1 MIKMKR
7 KSLFLLVMTIMMV
20 LLTSCW
26 SKKEL
31 TDLSFVSAMGIDK
44 TKDGRYELTFQIIN
58 PGNVAGLQGGGGTQ
72 SPPVTIYS
80 ASGDNLVE
88 ASRRAS
94 ARISRRLYYAHTNL
108 VVIGE
113 KLAREEGI
121 NILIDSIDRDPEF
134 RITTSLVIANQ
145 SSAADLV
152 KALTPVDKIP
162 ANKIMKTLE
171 FTQRKWG
178 ENLKVSFQEVM
189 RSLESPGGEALVSG
203 FRLVGNPQQAEKLDN
218 LQQSAPEA
226 TLRASGIAVFKN
238 GKLIDWLYNSP
249 ARGSVW
255 ILDKIQGTDIN
266 VDWKGKKEALAYQT
280 VLQKTDVS
288 VKMIKGKPYA
298 SVHTRVEGDLGE
310 VEVPVDT
317 RQPAVIKKME
327 KAAGKEIKKE
337 LQTAIKQAQ
346 TDKVDIF
353 GFGEALERTRPNQWE
368 KLKSEWD
375 DVYFPKLDVDVTVEA
390 YIRRTGLRNKSF
402 LSSVKEKQH

>member
-1 MIKMKR
+1 MKH
-7 KSLFLLVMTIMMV
+7 KSLFLLLMTIMMI

-31 TDLSFVSAMGIDK
+31 TDLAIVSAMGIDK
-44 TKDGRYELTFQIIN
+44 TKDGRYELTLQIIN
-58 PGNVAGLQGGGGTQ
+58 PGNVAGLQGGGSQ

-113 KLAREEGI
+113 KLARDEGI
-121 NILIDSIDRDPEF
+121 NVLIDAIDRDPEF

-145 SSAADLV
+145 SSAANLV

-189 RSLESPGGEALVSG
+189 KDLESPGGEALISG
-203 FRLVGNPQQAEKLDN
+203 FRLVGNPQQAKKLAN

-226 TLRASGIAVFKN
+226 TLRASGIAVFRN
-238 GKLIDWLYNSP
+238 GKLVDWLYNSP

-266 VDWKGKKEALAYQT
+266 VDWKEKKEAIAYQT
-280 VLQKTDVS
+280 VRQKTNVS
-288 VKMIKGKPYA
+288 VKMTKGKPHV

-310 VEVPVDT
+310 VEVPLDI
-317 RQPAVIKKME
+317 RKPSALKEIE
-327 KAAGKEIKKE
+327 KAIGREIKKE
-337 LQTAIKQAQ
+337 LQMAIKQAQ
-346 TDKVDIF
+346 SDKVDIF
-353 GFGEALERTRPNQWE
+353 GFGGALERTRPNQWE

-402 LSSVKEKQH
+402 LSSVKEKQQ

>member
-1 MIKMKR
+1 
-7 KSLFLLVMTIMMV
+7 MV

-280 VLQKTDVS
+280 VRQKTDVS

-368 KLKSEWD
+368 KLKSEWG

-402 LSSVKEKQH
+402 LSSVKENNTKTRRYWVYGKSKN

>member
-1 MIKMKR
+1 MKR

-31 TDLSFVSAMGIDK
+31 TDLAFVSAMGIDK
-44 TKDGRYELTFQIIN
+44 TKNGRYELTFQIIN

-238 GKLIDWLYNSP
+238 GKLIDWLYNGP

-266 VDWKGKKEALAYQT
+266 IDWKGKKEALAYQT
-280 VLQKTDVS
+280 VRQKTDVS
-288 VKMIKGKPYA
+288 VKMKKGKPYV
-298 SVHTRVEGDLGE
+298 SVNTRVEGDLGE

-368 KLKSEWD
+368 KFKSEWD

-402 LSSVKEKQH
+402 LSSVKEKQQ

>member
-1 MIKMKR
+1 MKR

-238 GKLIDWLYNSP
+238 GKLIDWLYNNP

-280 VLQKTDVS
+280 VRQKTDVS